1 MLSFSREDWKK
12 SVGSLPW
19 SAIDEF
25 RLFRAEMA
33 NESLSQNDQVSDSFS
48 WAEIYINVMLNIVLI
63 FLILFGNVMIVC
75 SYKANHALR
84 TGSNTIILSLA
95 ISDIVVGVVS
105 IPAWCYISLSGWQ
118 SSGWAYSLF
127 KFFDILSASSST
139 LHLTSITTDRYVAI
153 SRPFYHAGFSSG
165 LYHKIVAALWCLATI
180 MALSN
185 ILVMPSFSHYGL
197 VLLLGLILGCLSV
210 ITILNAGIFRRTMYT
225 DVYRLRII
233 VCVLFLIKLRWPKNK
248 SLYDTL

>member
-1 MLSFSREDWKK
+1 
-12 SVGSLPW
+12 
-19 SAIDEF
+19 
-25 RLFRAEMA
+25 MA

-95 ISDIVVGVVS
+95 ISDIVFGVVS

-139 LHLTSITTDRYVAI
+139 LHLTSITIDRYVAI

-165 LYHKIVAALWCLATI
+165 LYHKTVAALWSV
-180 MALSN
+180 SN
-185 ILVMPSFSHYGL
+185 NYGSFKQFGHAFVQSWSCTSAR
-197 VLLLGLILGCLSV
+197 V
-210 ITILNAGIFRRTMYT
+210 NFRMFKRYNDFERWYFSNCENT
-225 DVYRLRII
+225 D
-233 VCVLFLIKLRWPKNK
+233 
-248 SLYDTL
+248 